1 MIFRF
6 HVKFP
11 GCMPND
17 FDSLSLDHG
26 KYQEYAVMAAL
37 RQVNRLWQKS
47 NLRVG
52 QESSFFFGYQEKNK
66 KHIHETHLKINMGP

>member
-52 QESSFFFGYQEKNK
+52 QESSFLVTRRKTKTYPRNTPED
-66 KHIHETHLKINMGP
+66 

>member
-52 QESSFFFGYQEKNK
+52 QERSFFFWLPWK
-66 KHIHETHLKINMGP
+66 KETYPLYTPED